1 MRIFGW
7 TVAIVV
13 GCYSAYVFL
22 KSVPDM
28 IRYAKLSS
36 M

>member
-1 MRIFGW
+1 MRTFGW
-7 TVAIVV
+7 AVTVVV
-13 GCYSAYVFL
+13 GGYAAYLFL

-28 IRYAKLSS
+28 IRYAKMSS

>member
-13 GCYSAYVFL
+13 GGYSTYVFL
-22 KSVPDM
+22 KSVRDL

>member
-1 MRIFGW
+1 MRLFGW

-13 GCYSAYVFL
+13 GGYSAYLFVR
-22 KSVPDM
+22 SIPDM

-36 M
+36 I

>member
-1 MRIFGW
+1 MRAFGW

-13 GCYSAYVFL
+13 GGYSAYLFA
-22 KSVPDM
+22 KSIPDM
-28 IRYAKLSS
+28 IRYVKLSS

>member
-13 GCYSAYVFL
+13 GGYSAYVFI
-22 KSVPDM
+22 KSLPD
-28 IRYAKLSS
+28 IVRYAKIST

>member
-1 MRIFGW
+1 MRKFGW
-7 TVAIVV
+7 AVAIAVSGYATYLFV
-13 GCYSAYVFL
+13 

-28 IRYAKLSS
+28 IRYAKIST

>member
-7 TVAIVV
+7 AVAIVV
-13 GCYSAYVFL
+13 GGYTAYVFI

-28 IRYAKLSS
+28 VRYAKIST

>member
-1 MRIFGW
+1 MRAFGW
-7 TVAIVV
+7 TVAVIV
-13 GCYSAYVFL
+13 GSYATYLFI

-28 IRYAKLSS
+28 VRYAKLSS

>member
-1 MRIFGW
+1 MRTFGW

-13 GCYSAYVFL
+13 GGYSTYVFL
-22 KSVPDM
+22 KSIPD
-28 IRYAKLSS
+28 IVRYVKLSA